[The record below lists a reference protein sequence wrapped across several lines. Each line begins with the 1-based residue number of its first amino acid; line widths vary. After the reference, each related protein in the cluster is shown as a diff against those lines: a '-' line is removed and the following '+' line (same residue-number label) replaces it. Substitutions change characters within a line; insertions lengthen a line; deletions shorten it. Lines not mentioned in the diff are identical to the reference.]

1 MKHTFEVLSSQSKPF
16 SQHVSDKN
24 NMPQVEMCWYTIF
37 AIYLG
42 YTVSIL
48 PTISIIVVF
57 RGLCD
62 HVAALLRFIGSFIVF
77 SHREGALYWL
87 IRGRITA
94 AKRTGLLS
102 DSFSSAAVC

>member
-24 NMPQVEMCWYTIF
+24 NMPQVEMCRYTIF

-57 RGLCD
+57 GGLCD
-62 HVAALLRFIGSFIVF
+62 HVAALLRFISSFILF
-77 SHREGALYWL
+77 SHSYWL